1 MFNPTTTMMSSSA
14 GLSPSSPNGNE
25 NFNKRSSSS
34 PSETVLDMT
43 GTITPTMSKRR
54 SSSLT
59 REDILSMARVEYARR
74 LSQFTLS
81 QMRKQQ
87 QQQVLDGGSSGSDP
101 IITSRDSSGSSGSS
115 GDDSSR
121 HVEQ

>member
-1 MFNPTTTMMSSSA
+1 MMSSSA
-14 GLSPSSPNGNE
+14 DLSPSKSGNE
-25 NFNKRSSSS
+25 KFKRSSSPS
-34 PSETVLDMT
+34 PSETVLDMP
-43 GTITPTMSKRR
+43 GTTTTMSKRR

-87 QQQVLDGGSSGSDP
+87 QQVFDGGGDP
-101 IITSRDSSGSSGSS
+101 TITSRDSSGSSGSS